1 VFQYPKF
8 KVSTVWLKCYLVKRS
23 LTLWCVLGV
32 GKTSMVLRYVGKMFS
47 NHISPTIGASFFTCK
62 LTVEDTRVKLQ
73 VQLLPYSYVVL
84 CLVYIYKFNFI
95 MFLLQGLGYCW
106 TGEVSFHGTNVLSEC
121 QCCTHSI
128 WHYTV
133 WYISGCER
141 LGERYVL
148 DGMIRWVIQKS
159 CYPPGTFYAFINIIH
174 SLYILQWKGEKKSS
188 FMIAVG
194 VESGLVLPL
203 VDVFGHYIAVHL

>member
-1 VFQYPKF
+1 MFLRPFGLYF
-8 KVSTVWLKCYLVKRS
+8 CACFGSLFVSILCTCSLGKWT

-47 NHISPTIGASFFTCK
+47 QHISPTIGASFFTCK

-84 CLVYIYKFNFI
+84 CLVYIYIYIYKFNLI
-95 MFLLQGLGYCW
+95 MLLLQGLGHCW

-121 QCCTHSI
+121 QCCTNSI
-128 WHYTV
+128 WHHTV

-148 DGMIRWVIQKS
+148 DGMMVSEVNMVRFKS
-159 CYPPGTFYAFINIIH
+159 HVTHPEY
-174 SLYILQWKGEKKSS
+174 
-188 FMIAVG
+188 FM
-194 VESGLVLPL
+194 
-203 VDVFGHYIAVHL
+203 H